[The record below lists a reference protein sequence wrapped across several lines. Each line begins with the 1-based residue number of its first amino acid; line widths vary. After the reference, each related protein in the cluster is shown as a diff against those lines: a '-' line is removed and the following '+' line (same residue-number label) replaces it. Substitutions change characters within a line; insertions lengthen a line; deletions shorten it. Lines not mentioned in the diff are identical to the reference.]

1 MEFVTLT
8 PIIQPKY
15 DTNLLGSI
23 LNFSAFNEKPKIIT
37 ASYIN
42 NRIIINVKRGK
53 NNVCFLL
60 NKPFDYPN
68 NFDYFQLSCN
78 QKYSD
83 MSSINEFMENVNNF
97 IKKQIVNIS
106 FGYILEYISS
116 KVNIISENLDLVT
129 TIKTTEQITS
139 SNQLAVITHSVKND
153 NDEYVDISNIQIEN
167 SNLTKKNVLFDN
179 LLSFNNSMYTIN
191 PDEYELFKQKNLTQD
206 ILEIEYKSNFDK
218 IFDSLL
224 KTYRDLT
231 KHLLPNNIIS
241 KNSLQVKIIYL
252 NKLMHFRIIIP
263 RLSFRTTYKFNIE
276 LIKLDNGNFN
286 IDIVPYYPI
295 LDSNPFNYLK
305 ENDDIYSTLLHYIN
319 ETIDTKKL
327 HQKYIEEE
335 NFSKEY
341 SLQLL
346 KLLRLNRID
355 NNNQVEI
362 NKLNKYIKNFM
373 NAVCSEKMSKQEK
386 YDKVRNIFVQ
396 HGWTNG
402 MNTNKYICD
411 TISNLKIARY
421 FENKEYYNIL
431 IRIIIFS
438 FNDFYK
444 VLNLDNLKNQYT
456 NLLNL
461 NRDRIDIIDSLF
473 TIVENKT

>member
-1 MEFVTLT
+1 
-8 PIIQPKY
+8 
-15 DTNLLGSI
+15 
-23 LNFSAFNEKPKIIT
+23 
-37 ASYIN
+37 
-42 NRIIINVKRGK
+42 
-53 NNVCFLL
+53 
-60 NKPFDYPN
+60 
-68 NFDYFQLSCN
+68 
-78 QKYSD
+78 
-83 MSSINEFMENVNNF
+83 
-97 IKKQIVNIS
+97 
-106 FGYILEYISS
+106 
-116 KVNIISENLDLVT
+116 
-129 TIKTTEQITS
+129 
-139 SNQLAVITHSVKND
+139 
-153 NDEYVDISNIQIEN
+153 
-167 SNLTKKNVLFDN
+167 
-179 LLSFNNSMYTIN
+179 MYTIN

-206 ILEIEYKSNFDK
+206 ILEIEYKSSFEK

-224 KTYRDLT
+224 KTCRELT
-231 KHLLPNNIIS
+231 KHLLPNNVIS
-241 KNSLQVKIIYL
+241 KNPLQVKIIYL

-263 RLSFRTTYKFNIE
+263 RLTFRTTYKFNIE
-276 LIKLDNGNFN
+276 LIKLDKGEFN

-295 LDSNPFNYLK
+295 LDSNPLNYLK

-341 SLQLL
+341 SLQLF
-346 KLLRLNRID
+346 KLLRLNCID

-373 NAVCSEKMSKQEK
+373 NAVCLEKMTKQEK
-386 YDKVRNIFVQ
+386 YDKVRDIFVQ

-402 MNTNKYICD
+402 MNTNKYICE

-444 VLNLDNLKNQYT
+444 ILNLDNLKNQYT

-461 NRDRIDIIDSLF
+461 NRDRIEIIDSLF